1 MAYLNHSKGVVY
13 MAVSEAHKRASN
25 KWNSSRDN
33 IMVRP
38 SKEIGEA
45 NRAAAAAAGMSVQA
59 YILKAVQEKMEREAA
74 VEGQGAGVL
83 VFSGGVQNDNN
94 SSRSPSLAPSDS
106 TIPE

>member
-1 MAYLNHSKGVVY
+1 
-13 MAVSEAHKRASN
+13 MAVSEAHKRASS

-45 NRAAAAAAGMSVQA
+45 IRAAAAAAGMSVQA

-74 VEGQGAGVL
+74 VEGQGGGVM
-83 VFSGGVQNDNN
+83 VFSGGVQNDNS
-94 SSRSPSLAPSDS
+94 SSRLSSLTPSDS
-106 TIPE
+106 ATHMKERG